1 MSLIW
6 KALLKVNDMMKFAGF
21 MFIGLLVTLAAHA
34 APAPSDLS
42 WTAPTTR
49 VDGTPL
55 AAEEIKE
62 YRVYYTIDGTAPG
75 EGEPIVVG
83 GTSASETVTLEL
95 TPRLEPYVVSFAI
108 KTVDTDGLKSP
119 LSEVVSKTFNVDSDA
134 VPSAPTSLEFTITCG
149 EGCTITEQGIPL
161 KPL

>member
-1 MSLIW
+1 MKYLIAVFLFTFSLVAI
-6 KALLKVNDMMKFAGF
+6 ASSAN
-21 MFIGLLVTLAAHA
+21 
-34 APAPSDLS
+34 LS

-49 VDGTPL
+49 ADQTPL
-55 AAEEIKE
+55 TAEEIKE

-108 KTVDTDGLKSP
+108 KTVDTDGLGSA
-119 LSEVVSKTFNVDSDA
+119 LSDVVTKEFEVESTSN
-134 VPSAPTSLEFTITCG
+134 PGAPTNLKFEITCG
-149 EGCTITEQGIPL
+149 DGCTIKKKIVE
-161 KPL
+161 